1 MVRIFS
7 VAIIGSLVVLACGAG
22 TLCEEDVHYTMDY
35 ADYWQRP
42 VPPEA
47 ISPFEPR
54 DVTYVD
60 EPLLELDSDWN
71 MDVKLFS
78 KYRYTDEFVE
88 KWRAKYGYTPT
99 LPVTSDKE
107 FFDAVD
113 LDWPG
118 LEGVKAAAT
127 AGDYVLARDQ
137 YMSYQAERA
146 RPSHLKSSS
155 ISRETGETAVED
167 ADEIM
172 DDPLFPACIPA
183 ERFSLWGLMGYL
195 ERAYCF
201 TDDEKYAEAWLEM
214 FDHWFETYRPPAQR
228 PKTYISFIWMPY
240 WRTLGAGGSANRL
253 CESECWLAAA
263 YGSGL
268 DSEKVFKVY
277 KSLLEHGRYL
287 YLCNDVYMPS
297 NWQTHQCGSLMKIAA
312 YFPSFRQAEFW
323 REHSWALALEH
334 IDVET
339 YADGTHCENS
349 VGYAAGVIN
358 MYHRQVMLARK
369 TGLDM
374 PANEYETWK
383 SLYGWGVKIVP
394 PTGNYVPCGDNGIGA
409 DGSFT
414 RNIIVKGAL
423 EFGDPT
429 LKFLAQ
435 RYPDEVEKTAND
447 FFENTTTVLDAYHG
461 VQAAE
466 PPFTSILLPNTGWAV
481 MRWSWD
487 EESPYLFFDY
497 GWDEAWHSHP
507 DFGSFNIWAFGRPIL
522 TECGRGGAYESDLSK
537 RWYKQTI
544 GHNTVMVD
552 SRSMRKCV
560 DNRLNQ
566 WWSGERYDFADGVS
580 DGYRWIGVAH
590 NRRVLFVKPEYWII
604 TDYLPGPT
612 HYGTTFQTSGYHEF
626 DWLAHFQPTELVI
639 DEQTKRV
646 DSTND
651 DANIALVPL
660 NANEVEVRESVGPV
674 STPTGIEDG
683 PYISLHREGMAY
695 VQYQALL
702 LPYEGTEP
710 PVIGVMALETDE
722 VDRVH
727 RKNVG
732 YGINIL
738 GRSDVFLEPGDG
750 SVVTPFGDYGFRGA
764 VAHIQDAGKSEARYL
779 LLNSDYLERGGEV
792 IFSAPDTVEAIEF
805 AVATQAGKAHPTL
818 EINCASTVTGI
829 GIFAPGIADVEVNGE
844 QRGFSMEGDYVIVE

>member
-1 MVRIFS
+1 M
-7 VAIIGSLVVLACGAG
+7 A
-22 TLCEEDVHYTMDY
+22 Y
-35 ADYWQRP
+35 ADYWQLP

-47 ISPFEPR
+47 ISPFEPQE
-54 DVTYVD
+54 VTYAD

-99 LPVTSDKE
+99 LPVMSDKA

-118 LEGVKAAAT
+118 IEGVKVAVA
-127 AGDYVLARDQ
+127 AGDYALARDQ
-137 YMSYQAERA
+137 YLAYNAERA
-146 RPSHLKSSS
+146 RPHHLKPRS
-155 ISRETGETAVED
+155 ISREAGETAVKEAD
-167 ADEIM
+167 AIM
-172 DDPLFPACIPA
+172 NDPLFPACIPA
-183 ERFSLWGLMGYL
+183 EKFSLWGLMGYL
-195 ERAYCF
+195 ERAYLF
-201 TDDEKYAEAWLEM
+201 THEMKYAEAWLEM

-253 CESECWLAAA
+253 SESERWLASA
-263 YGSGL
+263 YESGL
-268 DSEKVFKVY
+268 DREKVFKVY
-277 KSLLEHGRYL
+277 KSLLEHGQYL
-287 YLCNDVYMPS
+287 YLCNDVYLPS
-297 NWQTHQCGSLMKIAA
+297 NWQTHQCGSLMKVAS
-312 YFPSFRQAEFW
+312 YFPSFKQAEFW
-323 REHSWALALEH
+323 REYTWKLALEH

-339 YADGTHCENS
+339 YDDGTHCENS
-349 VGYAAGVIN
+349 VGYACGVIN

-369 TGLDM
+369 TGMDM
-374 PANEYETWK
+374 PAEEYETWK
-383 SLYGWGVKIVP
+383 SLYDWGVKIVP

-414 RNIIVKGAL
+414 KNIIVKGAL
-423 EFGDPT
+423 EFGDPN

-435 RYPDEVEKTAND
+435 RYPDEVEQTAND
-447 FFENTTTVLDAYHG
+447 YFEDTATVLDAYSN
-461 VQAAE
+461 VQAAK
-466 PPFTSILLPNTGWAV
+466 PPFTSILLPDTGWAV

-487 EESPYLFFDY
+487 EDSPYLFFDY

-507 DFGSFNIWAFGRPIL
+507 DFGSFDIWAFGRPIL
-522 TECGRGGAYESDLSK
+522 TEVGRGGAYESDLSK

-566 WWSGERYDFADGVS
+566 WWNGERYDFADGIS

-590 NRRVLFVKPEYWII
+590 NRRVLFVKPGYWII

-626 DWLAHFQPTELVI
+626 DWLAHFQPTELII

-646 DSTND
+646 DTAND

-660 NANEVEVRESVGPV
+660 NSHEVTVKESVGPI
-674 STPTGIEDG
+674 STPDGIEEG
-683 PYISLHREGMAY
+683 PYISLHREGMAF
-695 VQYQALL
+695 VQYQVLL

-710 PVIGVMALETDE
+710 PVIRVLTLETDE
-722 VDRVH
+722 VDRMH
-727 RKNVG
+727 RQNVG
-732 YGINIL
+732 YEINLL
-738 GRSDVFLEPGDG
+738 GRNDVFLEPGDG
-750 SVVTPFGDYGFRGA
+750 SIVTPIGDYEFRGD
-764 VAHIQDAGKSEARYL
+764 VAHIQDARKPEARYL
-779 LLNSDYLERGGEV
+779 LLNSDYLERGGEML
-792 IFSAPDTVEAIEF
+792 FSTPDTVEAIEF
-805 AVATQAGKAHPTL
+805 AVVTRARKVHPTL
-818 EINCASTVTGI
+818 EINCTSAVAGAS
-829 GIFAPGIADVEVNGE
+829 IFAPGIADVTVNGE
-844 QRGFSMEGDYVIVE
+844 QRGFRREGDHVIVE